1 MYSVSFPILTL
12 STSSLSPPPSQLAKS
27 FGELIRALCTHG
39 RDHDVVAPTDIKR
52 LVGSYAPRFLGYNQ
66 QDSQEF
72 LRFLLDGLHED
83 LNLVRQ
89 VWSRSHSHV

>member
-1 MYSVSFPILTL
+1 MLCSA
-12 STSSLSPPPSQLAKS
+12 SSIQLAKS

-89 VWSRSHSHV
+89 VCARLCVRLCGIACFMCFL